1 MLLLAWARLTC
12 PLGAGGILPMKELAL
27 RQNLLVPVMLPAP
40 AVGEPAPGD
49 PLEPLAAGAELEPH
63 AHSARHAPTAAAD
76 SACWPRRIMTHP
88 SPVSLPFLITA
99 IVVHSAVSSV
109 AM

>member
-1 MLLLAWARLTC
+1 
-12 PLGAGGILPMKELAL
+12 MKELAL
-27 RQNLLVPVMLPAP
+27 RQNLLVPLMVPAGVVDDPAP
-40 AVGEPAPGD
+40 ADAD
-49 PLEPLAAGAELEPH
+49 PPEPLAAGAELEPH

-88 SPVSLPFLITA
+88 SPVSLPFLMIA
-99 IVVHSAVSSV
+99 IVVHSAVSSA